1 MHHLRQKWFMW
12 NAIMHRGILLRECF
26 LLCIKWL
33 NFCALY
39 LQIESGGNREQSDHT
54 TSSGNTKKKSNQLP
68 VHVRISL
75 DKAHMLIFLLVML
88 RTANTIQFH
97 RKKVAELRQRGF
109 SWAEN
114 KITKIVH
121 LPSFVCFVCFCF
133 FFFLTHNWIWETL
146 KKCRGQRQ
154 YMKTMY
160 PKYQLPAEYWRSY
173 TKPQTNTFVAKF
185 STSLNLPQWLN
196 ASMKCLMVSLFQF
209 HLTCTLWIW
218 VK

>member
-88 RTANTIQFH
+88 RTANTKQFQ

-109 SWAEN
+109 SWEEN
-114 KITKIVH
+114 KITEIVH
-121 LPSFVCFVCFCF
+121 LPSFVCFWVFS
-133 FFFLTHNWIWETL
+133 FLLIIGFERLWKSVEDKDNTWRQCIQNTSYLLNTGEATL
-146 KKCRGQRQ
+146 NHKQI
-154 YMKTMY
+154 YLL
-160 PKYQLPAEYWRSY
+160 PNSQLP
-173 TKPQTNTFVAKF
+173 
-185 STSLNLPQWLN
+185 
-196 ASMKCLMVSLFQF
+196 
-209 HLTCTLWIW
+209 
-218 VK
+218 